1 MLAVQDPSDGTAE
14 RLAGERR
21 DGREDDRNRCACQ
34 DGQDEEDHT
43 QAGCLSVA
51 GSA

>member
-1 MLAVQDPSDGTAE
+1 MVAILAVQDPSDGTAE

-34 DGQDEEDHT
+34 DEEDHT